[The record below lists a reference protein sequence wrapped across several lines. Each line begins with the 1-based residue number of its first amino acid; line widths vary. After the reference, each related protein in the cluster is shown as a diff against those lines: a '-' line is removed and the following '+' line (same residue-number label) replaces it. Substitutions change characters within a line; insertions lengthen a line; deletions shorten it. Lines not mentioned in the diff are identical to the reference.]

1 MSPLNLAW
9 KNVLRNRRR
18 SLVTILI
25 ATVGCMSVL
34 VASGFAFY
42 TYDMLRDSSAR
53 EFGHITIGGKEYFT
67 RDEETPMQFGID
79 DYQQLTARLMSDPR
93 VRRVLP
99 RVNLSGLISNGD
111 KSVIFLGIG
120 ADLKAEAAVRGVFL
134 QLVEGGFAGDDKT
147 GLPAV
152 VLGTDLARSL
162 NAHPGTGLTLLAT
175 TTSGGINAID
185 VMVAGIVST
194 GWREVDK
201 RLVFTDVES
210 AQHLLLSERIST
222 LSVILDDTDITP
234 AVFEEIAPAD
244 PAHAYKPWWEQAFYY
259 HSVRGLY
266 DRVFGL
272 LGLIIATLVLFSVAN
287 TLAMAVVERTREI
300 GTLRALGALPSEV
313 VAQFVREG
321 ALIGA
326 VGAVA
331 GSLLAGAVVLALP
344 HMGLEMPPPPGRSV
358 GYPLLVIATVPL
370 YLVTDAAII
379 ALCATAA
386 WFVSRKAANKPIV
399 EALGHV

>member
-1 MSPLNLAW
+1 
-9 KNVLRNRRR
+9 
-18 SLVTILI
+18 
-25 ATVGCMSVL
+25 
-34 VASGFAFY
+34 
-42 TYDMLRDSSAR
+42 
-53 EFGHITIGGKEYFT
+53 
-67 RDEETPMQFGID
+67 
-79 DYQQLTARLMSDPR
+79 
-93 VRRVLP
+93 
-99 RVNLSGLISNGD
+99 
-111 KSVIFLGIG
+111 
-120 ADLKAEAAVRGVFL
+120 
-134 QLVEGGFAGDDKT
+134 
-147 GLPAV
+147 
-152 VLGTDLARSL
+152 
-162 NAHPGTGLTLLAT
+162 
-175 TTSGGINAID
+175 
-185 VMVAGIVST
+185 
-194 GWREVDK
+194 
-201 RLVFTDVES
+201 
-210 AQHLLLSERIST
+210 LLSERIST